1 VILLARHG
9 ETAFNAERRFQ
20 GQGPVG
26 LNDRGREQAAE
37 LARAAEGRGIV
48 TLACSPLPRALETA
62 QVVGAH
68 LGLEPQPDPRFME
81 HDTGDWTGRLMA
93 DVEREEPELWA
104 AYHATDPDFRFP
116 GGESLEEQMERVV
129 DGFVGL
135 TQAGAL
141 PALVVCHRGVVRA
154 ARCHTDR
161 RGLASFMDF
170 DVPNGTLV
178 AL

>member
-1 VILLARHG
+1 MILLGRHG
-9 ETAFNAERRFQ
+9 ETAANRERRFQ
-20 GQGPVG
+20 GQGPEP

-48 TLACSPLPRALETA
+48 ALACSPLPRARETA
-62 QVVGAH
+62 DVVGAR
-68 LGLEPQPDPRFME
+68 LGLEPRPDARFME
-81 HDTGDWTGRLMA
+81 TDTGDWTGRLMA
-93 DVEREEPELWA
+93 DVEREDPGGWA
-104 AYHATDPDFRFP
+104 AYHATDPAFRFP

-129 DGFVGL
+129 AGFVDL

-141 PALVVCHRGVVRA
+141 PALVVCHRGVVRV

-161 RGLASFMDF
+161 RGLAAFMDF